1 MSAGYEP
8 DRTYSYSSPLR
19 FPPCEC
25 RNCRAAD
32 TEPDDLAADTEPDD
46 LAADTEPDDQVE
58 RLPVV
63 PPASEPPGYVR
74 CPMLGCGQLHRALPE
89 NPEGIPQ

>member
-8 DRTYSYSSPLR
+8 DRAYSYSSPLR
-19 FPPCEC
+19 FPPCGC
-25 RNCRAAD
+25 RNCRG
-32 TEPDDLAADTEPDD
+32 
-46 LAADTEPDDQVE
+46 ADTEPDDQVG

-63 PPASEPPGYVR
+63 PPASEPPRYVR

-89 NPEGIPQ
+89 DPEGVPQ